1 MILVGTV
8 IHTYEINYS
17 NNYSFVHEVDV
28 RVEQYLKGEG
38 PAIVRIS
45 GFGQGADCLSVIQND
60 VHAVFF
66 VNGNP
71 DGILNANYTGVHDAT
86 WQPTPETISE
96 IVSIT
101 NHTVD
106 PYPLPLSAQIA
117 RWFSHPLT
125 GMRLA
130 VVVLVLVFVAGI
142 FYMRY
147 HDPRKPK
154 QKAKRS

>member
-1 MILVGTV
+1 
-8 IHTYEINYS
+8 
-17 NNYSFVHEVDV
+17 
-28 RVEQYLKGEG
+28 
-38 PAIVRIS
+38 
-45 GFGQGADCLSVIQND
+45 
-60 VHAVFF
+60 
-66 VNGNP
+66 
-71 DGILNANYTGVHDAT
+71 
-86 WQPTPETISE
+86 
-96 IVSIT
+96 VSIT